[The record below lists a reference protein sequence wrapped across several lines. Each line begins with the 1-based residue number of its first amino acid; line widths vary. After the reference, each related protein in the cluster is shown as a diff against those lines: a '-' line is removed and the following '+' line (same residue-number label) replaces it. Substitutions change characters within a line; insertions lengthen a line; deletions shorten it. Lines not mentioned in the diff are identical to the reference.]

1 MNKEQIVKS
10 MISYIEEE
18 ERNLQAAKIAND
30 VKAVRTDIVNGILGK
45 LEKEISDEN

>member
-30 VKAVRTDIVNGILGK
+30 VKVVRTDIVNGILGK